1 MAEVIV
7 TSPAEGEYADNLRW
21 YLARSVRA
29 AEQFEAEFDRS
40 IQLIEAEPS
49 RYPRCDDRHRYFLM
63 RKFPFQVIYRH
74 ENDHVIVISVA
85 HTSREPRFWAD
96 R

>member
-1 MAEVIV
+1 MAEVVV
-7 TSPAEGEYADNLRW
+7 TSPAEGEYADSLKW

-29 AEQFEAEFDRS
+29 AEQFETEFDRALK
-40 IQLIEAEPS
+40 LIAAEPN
-49 RYPRCDDRHRYFLM
+49 RFPRCDERHRYFLM
-63 RKFPFQVIYRH
+63 RKFPFQVIYRKK
-74 ENDHVIVISVA
+74 DDLVAVIAVA